1 MLDARGQEALT
12 GAAQS
17 EIFQILRDG
26 RPRTRSEL
34 ASLTGLARSTVAA
47 RVDAL
52 LRVKLI
58 APVADAASTG
68 GRPSRQFAFDGTR
81 HAVLGVDI
89 GATHVHIALT
99 DLHGTMLA
107 DTQVEMAVAE
117 GPDRVLGWVIDQGK
131 ELFAPLGNRLAL
143 RAIGVGLPGPVEHS
157 TGRPVDPPIMPGW
170 DRFDVPTKLSDA
182 LGVPALV
189 DNDVNVMALG
199 EHHDYW
205 SDVEDLLFVKVATG
219 IGAGVIVGGKVHRGA
234 QGIAGDIGHIWVPE
248 ADGVEC
254 RCGSIGCLEAVAAG
268 PAIAA
273 RLRGRGLD
281 VNSTSDVTAS
291 VLRGDVDAV
300 REVREAGRIIGRV
313 LTTCVSLINP
323 AVIALG
329 GPVANA
335 GDHLLAGAREVIYTR
350 ATPLAASN
358 LQIVRSR
365 GNQDAAVSGASAM
378 AIQHVLSVDSV
389 EALLREDVFPSLRN

>member
-26 RPRTRSEL
+26 KPRTRSEL

-58 APVADAASTG
+58 SPVADAASTG

-117 GPDRVLGWVIDQGK
+117 GPDRVLGWVIDQGR
-131 ELFAPLGNRLAL
+131 ELFAPLADRLAL
-143 RAIGVGLPGPVEHS
+143 RAIGVGLPGPVEHAS
-157 TGRPVDPPIMPGW
+157 GRPVDPPIMPGW
-170 DRFDVPTKLSDA
+170 DRFDVPSKLSEA

-248 ADGVEC
+248 AEGIEC

-281 VNSTSDVTAS
+281 VNTTADVTAS

-365 GNQDAAVSGASAM
+365 GNHDAAVSGASAM

-389 EALLREDVFPSLRN
+389 EALLREDVFPSLRK

>member
-1 MLDARGQEALT
+1 MIDARGQEALT

-26 RPRTRSEL
+26 APRTRSEL
-34 ASLTGLARSTVAA
+34 AALTGLARSTVAA

-52 LRVKLI
+52 LRAHLV
-58 APVADAASTG
+58 APFADAASTG
-68 GRPSRQFAFDGTR
+68 GRPSRQFSFDGTR

-89 GATHVHIALT
+89 GATHVHLALT
-99 DLHGTMLA
+99 DLHGTALV
-107 DTQVEMAVAE
+107 DVLEELAVAE
-117 GPDRVLGWVIDQGK
+117 GPDVILGWVIEQGM
-131 ELFAPLGNRLAL
+131 RLLEQHRDRVTL
-143 RAIGVGLPGPVEHS
+143 RAVGVGLPGPVEHA
-157 TGRPVDPPIMPGW
+157 TGQPVDPPIMPGW
-170 DRFDVPTKLSDA
+170 ARFDVPGVLRRA
-182 LGVPALV
+182 FGVPIFV

-205 SDVEDLLFVKVATG
+205 SDVPDLLFVKVASG
-219 IGAGVIVGGKVHRGA
+219 IGAGVIVGGRVHRGA

-254 RCGSIGCLEAVAAG
+254 RCGSLGCLEAIAAG

-273 RLRGRGLD
+273 RLRANGAD
-281 VNSTSDVTAS
+281 IHS
-291 VLRGDVDAV
+291 VADIVAAVGSGDIDAV

-323 AVIALG
+323 AVIVLG
-329 GPVANA
+329 GSVANA

-350 ATPLAASN
+350 STALATGS

-365 GNQDAAVSGASAM
+365 GKQDAAVSGASAM
-378 AIQHVLSVDSV
+378 AIQQVLSVESV
-389 EALLREDVFPSLRN
+389 ETLVRVDA

>member
-58 APVADAASTG
+58 SPVADAASTG

-117 GPDRVLGWVIDQGK
+117 GPDRVLGWVIDEGR
-131 ELFAPLGNRLAL
+131 ELFAPVADNMAL
-143 RAIGVGLPGPVEHS
+143 RAIGVGLPGPVEHAS
-157 TGRPVDPPIMPGW
+157 GRPVDPPIMPGW
-170 DRFDVPTKLSDA
+170 DRYDVPSKLSNA

-248 ADGVEC
+248 ADGIEC
-254 RCGSIGCLEAVAAG
+254 RCGSFGCLEAVAAG
-268 PAIAA
+268 PAIAN

-335 GDHLLAGAREVIYTR
+335 GDHLLAGAREIIYTR

-389 EALLREDVFPSLRN
+389 EALLREDLFPALRN

>member
-17 EIFQILRDG
+17 EVFQILRDG
-26 RPRTRSEL
+26 TPRTRSEL

-52 LRVKLI
+52 LRVNLI

-81 HAVLGVDI
+81 HAVLGMDI
-89 GATHVHIALT
+89 GATHVHVALT
-99 DLHGTMLA
+99 DLHGTKIVDIQEELA
-107 DTQVEMAVAE
+107 ITA
-117 GPDRVLGWVIDQGK
+117 GPDIILGWVIEQGT
-131 ELFAPLGNRLAL
+131 RLLEQHNDRVTL
-143 RAIGVGLPGPVEHS
+143 RAVGVGLPGPVEHA
-157 TGRPVDPPIMPGW
+157 TGQPVDPPIMPGW
-170 DRFDVPTKLSDA
+170 ARFDVPGVLRKA
-182 LGVPALV
+182 LGVPIYV

-205 SDVEDLLFVKVATG
+205 SDVADLLFVKVATG
-219 IGAGVIVGGKVHRGA
+219 IGAGVIVGGRVHRGA

-248 ADGVEC
+248 AEGVEC
-254 RCGSIGCLEAVAAG
+254 RCGSHGCLEAVAAG

-273 RLRGRGLD
+273 KLRAQGAD
-281 VNSTSDVTAS
+281 IHSTADIVAA
-291 VLRGDVDAV
+291 VRRGDVDAV
-300 REVREAGRIIGRV
+300 RAVREAGRIIGRV

-329 GPVANA
+329 GSIADA
-335 GDHLLAGAREVIYTR
+335 GDHLLAGAREVIYTHSTAL
-350 ATPLAASN
+350 ATGN

-365 GNQDAAVSGASAM
+365 GKQDAAVSGASAM
-378 AIQHVLSVDSV
+378 AIQQVLSVESV
-389 EALLREDVFPSLRN
+389 EALVRVDT

>member
-1 MLDARGQEALT
+1 MIDARGQEALT

-26 RPRTRSEL
+26 TPRTRSEL
-34 ASLTGLARSTVAA
+34 AALTGLARSTVAA

-52 LRVKLI
+52 LRANLV

-89 GATHVHIALT
+89 GATHVHLALT
-99 DLHGTMLA
+99 DLHGTALI
-107 DTQVEMAVAE
+107 DILEDIAVAE
-117 GPDRVLGWVIDQGK
+117 GPDTILGWVIEQ
-131 ELFAPLGNRLAL
+131 GNRLLAPYSDRVAL
-143 RAIGVGLPGPVEHS
+143 RAVGVGLPGPVEHA
-157 TGRPVDPPIMPGW
+157 TGQPVDPPIMPGW
-170 DRFDVPTKLSDA
+170 ARFDVPGVLRA
-182 LGVPALV
+182 AFGVPIFV

-199 EHHDYW
+199 EHHDFW
-205 SDVEDLLFVKVATG
+205 SSVEDLLFVKVASG
-219 IGAGVIVGGKVHRGA
+219 IGAGVIVGGRVHRGA

-254 RCGSIGCLEAVAAG
+254 RCGSLGCLEAIAAG

-273 RLRGRGLD
+273 RLRANGAD
-281 VNSTSDVTAS
+281 IHSVSDIVAA
-291 VLRGDVDAV
+291 VRHGDIDAV

-323 AVIALG
+323 AVIVLG
-329 GPVANA
+329 GSVSNA

-350 ATPLAASN
+350 STALATGR

-365 GNQDAAVSGASAM
+365 GKQDAAVSGASAM
-378 AIQHVLSVDSV
+378 AIQQVLSVESV
-389 EALLREDVFPSLRN
+389 EALVRVDA

>member
-1 MLDARGQEALT
+1 MIDARGQEALT
-12 GAAQS
+12 GAAQA

-26 RPRTRSEL
+26 TPRTRSEL
-34 ASLTGLARSTVAA
+34 ATLTGLARSTVAS

-68 GRPSRQFAFDGTR
+68 GRPSRQFAFDGTQ

-89 GATHVHIALT
+89 GATHVHLALK
-99 DLHGTMLA
+99 DLHGTTVA
-107 DTQVEMAVAE
+107 DVYEELAVAE
-117 GPDRVLGWVIDQGK
+117 GPERVLSWVIDNARD
-131 ELFAPLGNRLAL
+131 LFERHRENMAL
-143 RAIGVGLPGPVEHS
+143 RAVGVGLPGPVEHS

-170 DRFDVPTKLSDA
+170 ARFDVPGFLSDG
-182 LGVPALV
+182 LGVPTYV

-205 SDVEDLLFVKVATG
+205 SDTADLLFIKVATG
-219 IGAGVIVGGKVHRGA
+219 IGAGVIIGGSVHRGA
-234 QGIAGDIGHIWVPE
+234 QGLAGDIGHIWVPE
-248 ADGVEC
+248 ADGMEC
-254 RCGSIGCLEAVAAG
+254 RCGSRGCLEAIAAG

-273 RLRGRGLD
+273 KLRAKGAD
-281 VNSTSDVTAS
+281 INDTADIIAA
-291 VLRGDVDAV
+291 VRRGDINAV
-300 REVREAGRIIGRV
+300 QEVREAGRIIGRV

-329 GPVANA
+329 GPIANA

-350 ATPLAASN
+350 ATPLAAGN

-365 GNQDAAVSGASAM
+365 GDYDAAVSGASAM
-378 AIQHVLSVDSV
+378 AIQQVLSVDSV
-389 EALLREDVFPSLRN
+389 EALVRV